1 MSVSR
6 ELDKEE
12 VATLLESCGLC
23 KSRLRGAGREPRLLP
38 CLHSLCQGCV
48 RVESP
53 PAGGPQQQHQLQLQE
68 GGAGLVRCPVCR
80 QQCYLK
86 DVTENYFLRDN
97 VTEVG
102 NDIIDDSNQT
112 CTSCDDDAAAT
123 SFCMECSE
131 WLCDACVEAHQ
142 RVKVTKD
149 HTMMRND
156 VKPGAK
162 LRDKDAVFCSI
173 HKKELLKLFCETCD
187 TLTCREC
194 QLHSH
199 KDHQYQY
206 LDNAVENQRKALGLL
221 VKQLG
226 ERSTSLQKS
235 SKEVRTTIRSISE
248 MQKRIQV
255 EVRMAILMIMK
266 ELNKRGKS
274 LMNDSQKFTEAH
286 QEKLERQHWSMT
298 KLQRHYEHVIRF
310 GSWALSSDNNT
321 ALLLCKK
328 MISYQLQR
336 ALQMNVE
343 AVEPLGDV
351 GFQWDTQFWVKTAEN
366 FGNIVFGKQ
375 NSQPLGANSHLA
387 NSGLQNQVLLMTSPG
402 QVPNSSTQASPSF
415 NMYHMATPQGSLP
428 PNQQPQQQQ
437 GGANANTRPV
447 NVLQRMQVQLLPQG
461 GVLQMQQQQQPVVG
475 KLVLMPQAPGMQPQ
489 KYIVGSANQDSN
501 QGVTAQLIHPEL
513 QGASS
518 NCKLISA
525 SAMQNSS
532 CLSTAD
538 VKAIMRKVPT
548 VRLER
553 LDMDLSQE
561 AELPIFKVTPGTET
575 EEYNLIVVEGEG
587 LTAPTVLG
595 ENASGSVLGA
605 ENRPNS
611 ESVLNSES
619 LPAPT
624 EPLDQKPCITIKQEE
639 AAEIPIS
646 FAIPEAPVSTPSLP
660 ADVTLEVKSLC
671 SVCQNPGELAA
682 CSQCRRH
689 FHTRCHI
696 PVIFEAP
703 SAEWK
708 CFLCQDLTVKE
719 EPDSSEH
726 MLELDSSIMAIDDQR
741 KCERLILQ
749 LLCHNSSR
757 SFHSLSGATPGES
770 NLDLSQ
776 IRSKLLRESAPPHYS
791 TPDQF
796 VADVMRMFRSFN
808 VRNED
813 KHVTQAIIDLRTY
826 FEGSLKELFMDRSF
840 PSLLGEDGAW
850 GNSVVQGRKNPSSES
865 LESEDVKRARLETPL
880 IPGN

>member
-1 MSVSR
+1 
-6 ELDKEE
+6 
-12 VATLLESCGLC
+12 
-23 KSRLRGAGREPRLLP
+23 
-38 CLHSLCQGCV
+38 
-48 RVESP
+48 P
-53 PAGGPQQQHQLQLQE
+53 P
-68 GGAGLVRCPVCR
+68 GLVRCPVCR

-366 FGNIVFGKQ
+366 FGERIDYSTGVENSNFFPLRGKQ
-375 NSQPLGANSHLA
+375 VGISDLG
-387 NSGLQNQVLLMTSPG
+387 SGKQVEDFRSPVKG
-402 QVPNSSTQASPSF
+402 ESERF
-415 NMYHMATPQGSLP
+415 D
-428 PNQQPQQQQ
+428 
-437 GGANANTRPV
+437 
-447 NVLQRMQVQLLPQG
+447 QLLD
-461 GVLQMQQQQQPVVG
+461 
-475 KLVLMPQAPGMQPQ
+475 GMWRR
-489 KYIVGSANQDSN
+489 G
-501 QGVTAQLIHPEL
+501 
-513 QGASS
+513 
-518 NCKLISA
+518 
-525 SAMQNSS
+525 
-532 CLSTAD
+532 LSGETD

-624 EPLDQKPCITIKQEE
+624 EPLDQKPCITIN
-639 AAEIPIS
+639 

-703 SAEWK
+703 RSQWK

-840 PSLLGEDGAW
+840 PSLL
-850 GNSVVQGRKNPSSES
+850 
-865 LESEDVKRARLETPL
+865 
-880 IPGN
+880 

>member
-402 QVPNSSTQASPSF
+402 Q
-415 NMYHMATPQGSLP
+415 
-428 PNQQPQQQQ
+428 
-437 GGANANTRPV
+437 
-447 NVLQRMQVQLLPQG
+447 
-461 GVLQMQQQQQPVVG
+461 
-475 KLVLMPQAPGMQPQ
+475 PQ

-865 LESEDVKRARLETPL
+865 LESEDVKRTRLETPL